1 MYVRDM
7 MTTNVVTIPSNT
19 SIAEARRIMEAH
31 GFSRLPV
38 VDRGKLV
45 GMVTTRRLEQVS
57 PSKATSLTMWELS
70 YLLNKTMVKEMMV
83 RDVVTVTPDA
93 TVEEVVAL
101 AQSHKVGPLVVVEGG
116 KVIGISTTTDVF
128 YKMLNPILGIGD
140 TGSRIEVIG
149 GGEGKALEE
158 VISLINKHGLKMV
171 TIHTILPPGATEK
184 KLVVHAGSEDIGQLI
199 ADLQS
204 KGYKVNVRK
213 R

>member
-1 MYVRDM
+1 
-7 MTTNVVTIPSNT
+7 
-19 SIAEARRIMEAH
+19 MEAH

-101 AQSHKVGPLVVVEGG
+101 AQSHKVGALVVIEGG
-116 KVIGISTTTDVF
+116 KVVGISTTTDVF

-171 TIHTILPPGATEK
+171 TIHTILPPEATEK